1 MSEFEIDFEWQV
13 ADRYELRPAIKK
25 VIGDDLEPESAV
37 QRELLLMMEARRLK
51 KAEAAERED
60 PVEYWLFRSGGV
72 ARIGKI
78 KSEKH
83 WLYGIPESE
92 LPVYLGDVAVAGKLK
107 QYRIKSET
115 LEKAVKLLVAGLDK
129 GRKTP
134 FYRIALRVSQ
144 AIGAQSWKTGD
155 AVGGWHSIAERLR
168 FLFEGRVWEGRSH
181 QEGLRWPA
189 PETQQV
195 GELGIL
201 LVPDKKNKAVLALRP
216 NSLHSALVFTAARMK
231 ATGTTFN
238 ICEHCKSPFLSGGVR
253 FRAKRGDA
261 KFCSDECRWRWH
273 NESRRKAR

>member
-1 MSEFEIDFEWQV
+1 MSEFEIDFEWQI

-25 VIGDDLEPESAV
+25 VIGEDPEPESAV
-37 QRELLLMMEARRLK
+37 HRELLLMMETRRLERAK
-51 KAEAAERED
+51 PAERED
-60 PVEYWLFRSGGV
+60 PVEYWLYGDGGV
-72 ARIGKI
+72 SRKGKI
-78 KSEKH
+78 SEEH

-92 LPVYLGDVAVAGKLK
+92 LPLYLGDVAVAGKLK
-107 QYRIKSET
+107 QYRIKSEK
-115 LEKAVKLLVAGLDK
+115 LEQTVKLLVAGLEK

-134 FYRIALRVSQ
+134 FYTIALRVSQ
-144 AIGAQSWKTGD
+144 AIGAQHWKTGD
-155 AVGGWHSIAERLR
+155 SVWGWHDIAERLR

-181 QEGLRWPA
+181 QKGLRWPA
-189 PETQQV
+189 DETQQV

-201 LVPDKKNKAVLALRP
+201 LVPDKKNKPVLALRP

-253 FRAKRGDA
+253 FRAKGGDA